1 MSEATKDRVD
11 LLACALFCFVI
22 VATFIVLA
30 VCQ

>member
-1 MSEATKDRVD
+1 MTDTPTRAFLVSFV
-11 LLACALFCFVI
+11 CFVI

>member
-11 LLACALFCFVI
+11 LLACALFCFI
-22 VATFIVLA
+22 VVVAFAILA

>member
-11 LLACALFCFVI
+11 LLVCALFCFI
-22 VATFIVLA
+22 VVVAFAILA

>member
-1 MSEATKDRVD
+1 MSETRDRVD